1 VSSKVP
7 QLPLGNYLD
16 QSLTDFIHVLS
27 QIPTSCKTDL
37 EVAVATLTKSCKNGG
52 RILICGNGGSAADS
66 QHFAGELV
74 ATFRRGLERP
84 GISALAL
91 SNDIATLTALAN
103 DFSYEDVYSR
113 QVEAHGRKGDCLIC
127 ISTSGNS
134 ENVLRAASR
143 AKSLDLNV
151 ISITGNMGARL
162 SQASDISIIVPSS
175 DTQVIQNTY
184 QFLLHVICY
193 GIEESMFADA

>member
-84 GISALAL
+84 
-91 SNDIATLTALAN
+91 ALAN

>member
-1 VSSKVP
+1 MISKVP
-7 QLPLGNYLD
+7 PLPLAGYLD

-37 EVAVATLTKSCKNGG
+37 EIAVAMLTETVKNGG

-74 ATFRRGLERP
+74 ATFRRGLDRP

-103 DFSYEDVYSR
+103 DFSYEEVYSR
-113 QVEAHGRKGDCLIC
+113 QVEAHGRTGDCLIC

-143 AKSLDLNV
+143 AQDLDLNV

-184 QFLLHVICY
+184 QFLLHMICY